1 MRIINSTAEM
11 QRLANAAR
19 LAGERI
25 ALVPTMGYLH
35 EGHVSLMR
43 EARRR
48 ATMVAVSIFV
58 NPTQFGPNEDL
69 ASYPRDF
76 ERDCELMRTVPVD
89 VVFAPQP
96 NDVYGPGFQ
105 SVVEVTELTKG
116 LCGAHRPGHFCGV
129 TTVVAK
135 LFNIVKPHLALFGQK
150 DYQQLRAIQQMTRDL
165 NFDIEIVPMKTVRES
180 DGLAMS
186 SRNAYL
192 SPAERKTALALS
204 RTLKAASASFESGAV
219 EPDAVLKSALTELK
233 RETGLQIEYVEL
245 LDAETL
251 QPPQNLDS
259 PVVVAIAARVGKT
272 RLIDNVVLTRKSSSR
287 LSTSKPSENRPQES
301 HL

>member
-1 MRIINSTAEM
+1 
-11 QRLANAAR
+11 
-19 LAGERI
+19 
-25 ALVPTMGYLH
+25 
-35 EGHVSLMR
+35 
-43 EARRR
+43 
-48 ATMVAVSIFV
+48 
-58 NPTQFGPNEDL
+58 
-69 ASYPRDF
+69 
-76 ERDCELMRTVPVD
+76 
-89 VVFAPQP
+89 
-96 NDVYGPGFQ
+96 
-105 SVVEVTELTKG
+105 VEVTELTKG